1 MDSNRKNLAI
11 LFFTMVVVMLG
22 FGMIIPIMPFYVKS
36 FGASGAALGTLMAIY
51 GVMQFI
57 FAPIWGDLS
66 DRKGRKPIL
75 MLGILG
81 NAATMVMFGLS
92 NQLWMLF
99 AARALAGVLS
109 SATLPTAMAY
119 ISDTTSKEQRG
130 GGMGMIGAAMGIGM
144 VLGPGLGGWLAVR
157 SLSLPFYLAAG
168 LSIVALVMV
177 WLILPEPPRSP
188 APASTG
194 IRGNRLAYLWR
205 ALRSPIGVLL
215 GMSFLLTF
223 GITNFESVFGLYAMV
238 RYDYGPQQVG
248 LILTMVGLISAIMQ
262 GGMTGPLSRR
272 FGEVAIIR
280 GSLLCSALGFVL
292 MTLPETFPQVMLA
305 TGFFVFSNAM
315 LNPSVAS
322 LTSKRTP
329 YPQGITMGIN
339 NSFLSLGRIIGPLW
353 AGFAFDNAV
362 NTPYFTGAVIMLIG
376 FAISLLAIT
385 SKDPYAI
392 AEAPVMEPEEAS

>member
-1 MDSNRKNLAI
+1 
-11 LFFTMVVVMLG
+11 MLG

-36 FGASGAALGTLMAIY
+36 FGASGATLGALMAVY

-81 NAATMVMFGLS
+81 NAATMVLFGLS
-92 NQLWMLF
+92 TQLWMLF
-99 AARALAGVLS
+99 AARALAGILS

-119 ISDTTSKEQRG
+119 ISDTTSREQRG

-144 VLGPGLGGWLAVR
+144 VLGPGLGGWFAVR
-157 SLSLPFYLAAG
+157 SLSFPFYLAAG
-168 LSIVALVMV
+168 LSILALILV
-177 WLILPEPPRSP
+177 WLILPEPPRTP
-188 APASTG
+188 ATASRG
-194 IRGNRLAYLWR
+194 IEGNRLAYLWR
-205 ALRSPIGVLL
+205 TLSSPIGVLL
-215 GMSFLLTF
+215 VMSFLLTF
-223 GITNFESVFGLYAMV
+223 GITNFESVFGLYTMA

-248 LILTMVGLISAIMQ
+248 LILTFVGLISAIMQ
-262 GGMTGPLSRR
+262 GGMTGPMTRR

-280 GSLLCSALGFVL
+280 GSLLCSALGFFL

-305 TGFFVFSNAM
+305 TGFFVFCNAL

-322 LTSKRTP
+322 LISKRTP
-329 YPQGITMGIN
+329 YPQGITMGVN

-362 NTPYFTGAVIMLIG
+362 NSPYYTGAAIMLVG
-376 FAISLLAIT
+376 FVISLLAI
-385 SKDPYAI
+385 
-392 AEAPVMEPEEAS
+392 APKENKAVEEVPTFES